1 MQNNLKR
8 SKHLG
13 KYVSSAVLLIVCL
26 LLLFPLIWGVISSF
40 RDASDLRFYP
50 GSFLPTNVK
59 AWTIQNYI
67 AIFSSEEY
75 PVFNWIINSFI
86 VALAT
91 TFIYLAIASLAAY
104 AFVFMDLK
112 YANILFGF
120 LIATMTVPGIVNTV
134 PQFTNIIQMG
144 LNKNLLGLIL
154 PGLCGVYGLY
164 LIRQFFLGIP
174 KDLIENARMD
184 GSSNF
189 RIFRTIVLPLGK
201 SALLV
206 QGLFS
211 FLGAW
216 NDLQWAELIIGK
228 ADKKMWTLAVGL
240 SKVIEGNQSYTK
252 VGIQLACSVISMI
265 PIFILYCI
273 IQDRLVEGVSM
284 TGIKR

>member
-1 MQNNLKR
+1 MQKNSWF
-8 SKHLG
+8 SKNLG
-13 KYVSSAVLLIVCL
+13 KYISSIVLFVVCA
-26 LLLFPLIWGVISSF
+26 LLLFPLIWGIISSF

-50 GSFLPTNVK
+50 GNFFPTNST
-59 AWTIQNYI
+59 AWTFDNYI
-67 AIFSSEEY
+67 SIFTNNEY

-91 TFIYLAIASLAAY
+91 TFLYLTIAALAAY

-112 YANILFGF
+112 YSNILFGF

-134 PQFTNIIQMG
+134 PQLTNIIDMG

-216 NDLQWAELIIGK
+216 NDLQWAELIVGK
-228 ADKKMWTLAVGL
+228 ADKTMWTLAVGL

-252 VGIQLACSVISMI
+252 VGLQLACSVISMI
-265 PIFILYCI
+265 PIFIIYCI
-273 IQDRLVEGVSM
+273 IQDKLVEGVSM